1 MMATSGAKGNISQIR
16 QMAGMRGLMTD
27 PSGKIIDFPIRSS
40 FNEGLS
46 VLEYF
51 ISTHGARK
59 GLADTALR
67 TSDAGYLTRR
77 LVDIVQDM
85 IVLEEDCGTTAGI
98 WCTES
103 KDSFLPSLAE
113 RIMWR
118 LAAAKVVHPK
128 SRKTIVDQNEE
139 IDEEKAKQIVAAG
152 INQVYVRSPLTC
164 QSRQGVCQACYGLDL
179 SKGRLVDLS
188 TTVGIIAAQSIGEP
202 GTQLTLRT
210 FHTGGVM
217 GLDITTGLP
226 RVEELFEARIPKGQ
240 AILSEIDGTAE
251 IISADEGY
259 RIRITNSESYRN
271 EYTLPPKAEV
281 LVRDGDRVEVGD
293 ILYTKVGAETAKGKG
308 KEKDKVKDK
317 GKEAAASTPH
327 LLAPV
332 TGTVSIEGKNIVIS
346 YEEREE
352 EEYVVPFT
360 ASIRVEKGAHVK
372 AGDQLTEGHVNP
384 QDILRIKGREA
395 AQRYLVDEIQKVYR
409 SQGVNINDKHIE
421 VIARRML
428 QKVRVDTPGDTE
440 LLPGD
445 LVDRFTF
452 EETNARAVAEGGE
465 AATAQT
471 ALLGITKAALNAESW
486 LAAASFQETTR
497 VLTEAAINGKT
508 DRLVGLKENVIIG
521 RLIPAQCLTPEEL
534 ELTKPPQ
541 KELITQIVDAGLALD
556 SRTEE
561 PAAQIEPDAEI
572 VAELER
578 ASEGE
583 AETDAEAGGEVET
596 EAETATEADSE
607 PETEPD

>member
-1 MMATSGAKGNISQIR
+1 
-16 QMAGMRGLMTD
+16 
-27 PSGKIIDFPIRSS
+27 
-40 FNEGLS
+40 
-46 VLEYF
+46 
-51 ISTHGARK
+51 
-59 GLADTALR
+59 LR

-85 IVLEEDCGTTAGI
+85 IVLEHDCGTTTGI

-118 LAAAKVVHPK
+118 LAAAKVAHPK
-128 SRKTIVDQNEE
+128 TRKTIVDQNEE
-139 IDEEKAKQIVAAG
+139 IDEEKAKQIAAAG

-164 QSRQGVCQACYGLDL
+164 QSRLGVCQACYGLDL

-251 IISADEGY
+251 IISGDEGY

-271 EYTLPPKAEV
+271 EYPLPPKSEL
-281 LVRDGDRVEVGD
+281 LVGDGDRVEVGAV
-293 ILYTKVGAETAKGKG
+293 LATKVGAEPAKAKGKG
-308 KEKDKVKDK
+308 KES
-317 GKEAAASTPH
+317 ASPAPV

-360 ASIRVEKGAHVK
+360 ASIRIEKGAHVK

-445 LVDRFTF
+445 LVDRFNF
-452 EETNARAVAEGGE
+452 EETNARVVAEGGE

-561 PAAQIEPDAEI
+561 PAVQIEPDAEI

-578 ASEGE
+578 AGQGETEDVEDGGEVAGEGE
-583 AETDAEAGGEVET
+583 DGAEAEPEAEADAEAE
-596 EAETATEADSE
+596 
-607 PETEPD
+607 